1 MRSPE
6 CGAAREFLTV
16 WLRHQ
21 SQVVILSEAKDL
33 LFPISEEI
41 MSSRSII
48 VRTSGV
54 VCALTIAT
62 AVIAQEPAGTAKR
75 QPALHSAAYQIA
87 AAVTPL
93 PEEMRAGATVLG
105 YTAAGKPIVRLR
117 EGTNDMICLLPDP
130 SSPQFHAACYHKA
143 MEPFMARGRELR
155 ASGVSGGQ
163 VDTVRFAEVRTGKL
177 KMPTQPSM
185 LYQIFG
191 GSFDSVT
198 AKASGGNSLFVTY
211 IPFATPETTGISAR
225 PSATSPWIMFPGTPK
240 AHIMYAGTKM

>member
-1 MRSPE
+1 
-6 CGAAREFLTV
+6 
-16 WLRHQ
+16 
-21 SQVVILSEAKDL
+21 
-33 LFPISEEI
+33 
-41 MSSRSII
+41 MSSRLMIWC
-48 VRTSGV
+48 TSSAICLV
-54 VCALTIAT
+54 AITSRLA
-62 AVIAQEPAGTAKR
+62 AQEPGGTAKR
-75 QPALHSAAYQIA
+75 QAPLHSAAYQIA

-105 YTAAGKPIVRLR
+105 YTAAAKPIVTLR

-130 SSPQFHAACYHKA
+130 SSATFHAACYHKA

-155 ASGVSGGQ
+155 AAGVTGGQ
-163 VDTVRFAEVRTGKL
+163 VDTVRFAEVREGKL
-177 KMPTQPSM
+177 KVPAQPAM

-225 PSATSPWIMFPGTPK
+225 PSPTSPWIMFPGTPK
-240 AHIMYAGTKM
+240 AHIMYAGKKM